1 MSNKDA
7 LNKTEYTRKTPPND
21 IKRRRV
27 ISVIPS
33 IAMFISG
40 YTPLFLILMIN
51 DITNITWYSYT
62 FSSSVVGFSQV
73 VLPVGL
79 VFNNPIVVLSLF
91 ILSIFSLVMLRYVIK
106 NITVNAFVI
115 TITEVKSR
123 SSELANYTIPYL
135 ISFVAVD
142 LAKWQDLFSFAVF
155 LSLLCLL
162 SIRSQSTFINP
173 ILAAFGYGLYDC
185 HYTENNNPKTC
196 VMISAKDLSSNETVH
211 YKKLNNYLGIIKK

>member
-106 NITVNAFVI
+106 KYNCKRICDYHYRGK
-115 TITEVKSR
+115 KS
-123 SSELANYTIPYL
+123 L
-135 ISFVAVD
+135 
-142 LAKWQDLFSFAVF
+142 K
-155 LSLLCLL
+155 
-162 SIRSQSTFINP
+162 
-173 ILAAFGYGLYDC
+173 
-185 HYTENNNPKTC
+185 
-196 VMISAKDLSSNETVH
+196 
-211 YKKLNNYLGIIKK
+211 